1 MHTIEIERN
10 GVPVCVVGAPNAI
23 MLSVNVDLQVEGPAA
38 GMLQS
43 MGMNDLGNDRQ
54 SHTCWIEELVLA
66 AGDTISLRFDER
78 NEATPPAREVAT
90 DSEENLA
97 DQRWYDEQLRENPFV
112 PTTIPRNLPTATLEL
127 LLPNATPIVATF
139 EGEREFI
146 SLRLLWD
153 QWRPERCR
161 VSLSSF
167 SQQEALA
174 RVGRKEWFAGY
185 LQYGEQCAAKIG
197 G

>member
-1 MHTIEIERN
+1 MHAIEIERN

-23 MLSVNVDLQVEGPAA
+23 TFSVDVDLQIEGPAA
-38 GMLQS
+38 GMLHA

-54 SHTCWIEELVLA
+54 SHTSWIEELVLA
-66 AGDTISLRFDER
+66 VSDTISFRFGEH

-90 DSEENLA
+90 DSDENLA
-97 DQRWYDEQLRENPFV
+97 DQRWYDEQRRENPLV
-112 PTTIPRNLPTATLEL
+112 PTTIPRNLPTATLEVF
-127 LLPNATPIVATF
+127 LPNATPIVATF

-146 SLRLLWD
+146 SFRVFWD
-153 QWRPERCR
+153 RWRPERCR